1 MVFAL
6 SMVIFMTMTVLVCWQ
21 DRRYLHVAAMGP
33 DRSGAVRESEPC
45 LLGTAQRKY
54 SPCCRAHR
62 DDPRWCCLLPSV
74 RTSPDSPVEAGLT
87 PLGPRCLTSLSEQG
101 RLFKDQLRPHT

>member
-33 DRSGAVRESEPC
+33 DRSGAVRGSEPC

-54 SPCCRAHR
+54 SRVAEPIETTQDGAVCFPVCAPALIH
-62 DDPRWCCLLPSV
+62 LL
-74 RTSPDSPVEAGLT
+74 RGL
-87 PLGPRCLTSLSEQG
+87 GG
-101 RLFKDQLRPHT
+101 